1 MTTARVR
8 SQYHHGDLERALI
21 LTARKLVKKY
31 GVEHLSLRQVA
42 QEIGVSPSAAYHYF
56 PDRDSLLAALGESLF
71 EELADYQEHE
81 LSKVQ
86 GTGIRAA
93 KERFRTLGRT
103 YFEWAQRE
111 PHFFELMF
119 SDLCNIEAAKK
130 RGKSKE
136 ETRAFV
142 NLSESLDDLLE
153 VGGLDPKMRPYGEL
167 LAWSI
172 VHGATSLI
180 SVGHFDPEYF
190 DEVLDGLEISLGIR
204 K

>member
-1 MTTARVR
+1 VTTARVR

-21 LTARKLVKKY
+21 LTARKLVKRY

-71 EELADYQEHE
+71 DELADYQDQE
-81 LSKVQ
+81 LTKVQ
-86 GTGIRAA
+86 GSGIRAA

-103 YFEWAQRE
+103 YFEWARRE

-119 SDLCNIEAAKK
+119 SELCNTEAAKK

-136 ETRAFV
+136 ETRAFG
-142 NLSESLDDLLE
+142 NLSKCLDELLE
-153 VGGLDPKMRPYGEL
+153 VGALDPKMRPYGEL

-180 SVGHFDPEYF
+180 SVGHIDPEFF
-190 DEVLDGLEISLGIR
+190 DEVMDGLEISLGIR